1 MLNNMIID
9 YIEVQQISRRAK
21 LQIMSAHTL
30 RDDETQD
37 ILIAKLENREADD
50 ELLDRIKT
58 KYVI

>member
-50 ELLDRIKT
+50 ELLERIKSD
-58 KYVI
+58 YVI

>member
-21 LQIMSAHTL
+21 LQIISAHTL

-37 ILIAKLENREADD
+37 ILQAKLENREADD
-50 ELLDRIKT
+50 ELLERIKSD
-58 KYVI
+58 YVI

>member
-1 MLNNMIID
+1 MIID

-37 ILIAKLENREADD
+37 ILQAKLENREADD
-50 ELLDRIKT
+50 ELLERIKSD
-58 KYVI
+58 YVI

>member
-37 ILIAKLENREADD
+37 ILQAKLENREADD
-50 ELLDRIKT
+50 ELLERIKSD
-58 KYVI
+58 YVI

>member
-1 MLNNMIID
+1 MIID

-37 ILIAKLENREADD
+37 ILQAKLENREADD
-50 ELLDRIKT
+50 ELLERIKLD
-58 KYVI
+58 YVI

>member
-37 ILIAKLENREADD
+37 ILQAKLENREADD

>member
-1 MLNNMIID
+1 MIID

-37 ILIAKLENREADD
+37 ILQAKLENREADD